1 MPSPADGPP
10 TAAVPPPAPPGVAI
24 SGLVFALLF
33 SVSLILLRTAVST
46 DPADPGDWL
55 EDPAAR
61 HWLGLALKL
70 VPLCGIPFLWFMGV
84 VRDHVGARED
94 RFLATVFLG
103 SGILFVA
110 LLFVAGSVAE
120 AVLGTFPAAPHAAGP
135 AGSPSPNL
143 KPQPKDTEAAYV
155 LGRRLAAALMHTF
168 LPRMVAVFLFVTS
181 SIGLRTAAWPRW
193 ISFTGFTFGGVLLLL
208 ITESTA
214 VLFLLPAWV
223 LLVSAWILAN
233 SGRDPGGRAS

>member
-1 MPSPADGPP
+1 MTEAPPPSPR
-10 TAAVPPPAPPGVAI
+10 GVAV

-33 SVSLILLRTAVST
+33 SVSLILLRTAVSA
-46 DPADPGDWL
+46 DPADPG
-55 EDPAAR
+55 
-61 HWLGLALKL
+61 HWLGDPTARNWLGWALKL
-70 VPLCGIPFLWFMGV
+70 IPLCGIPFLWFMGV

-120 AVLGTFPAAPHAAGP
+120 AILGTFPAAPRAAGP
-135 AGSPSPNL
+135 AGSASPDL
-143 KPQPKDTEAAYV
+143 SPQPSEAQAVYV
-155 LGRRLAAALMHTF
+155 LGRRLASALMHTF

-193 ISFTGFTFGGVLLLL
+193 ISLIGFTFGIVLLLL

>member
-1 MPSPADGPP
+1 V
-10 TAAVPPPAPPGVAI
+10 AV
-24 SGLVFALLF
+24 SGLVFAVLF
-33 SVSLILLRTAVST
+33 SVSLILLRTAVSA

-55 EDPAAR
+55 GDPDAR
-61 HWLGLALKL
+61 RWLGWALKL
-70 VPLCGIPFLWFMGV
+70 VPLCGIPFLWFLGV

-94 RFLATVFLG
+94 KFFATVFLG

-110 LLFVAGSVAE
+110 LLFVAGAVAE
-120 AVLGTFPAAPHAAGP
+120 AVLGTFPTAPHVADP
-135 AGSPSPNL
+135 AGSPSPDL
-143 KPQPKDTEAAYV
+143 SPQPSAAEAAYV
-155 LGRRLAAALMHTF
+155 LGRRLASALMHTF

-193 ISFTGFTFGGVLLLL
+193 ISFTGFTFGTTLLLL

-223 LLVSAWILAN
+223 VLVSAWILAN
-233 SGRDPGGRAS
+233 SGRDSVGRAQ

>member
-1 MPSPADGPP
+1 
-10 TAAVPPPAPPGVAI
+10 VAI

-70 VPLCGIPFLWFMGV
+70 VPLCGIPF
-84 VRDHVGARED
+84 HVGARED

-208 ITESTA
+208 ISG
-214 VLFLLPAWV
+214 
-223 LLVSAWILAN
+223 WILAN
-233 SGRDPGGRAS
+233 SGRDPGRCAR